1 MDSSDRS
8 SLTIGNVPC
17 WKVLEGGFRS
27 LNAKRKLLNTQGID
41 PVTSSSIR
49 TNGIMGQRQGDSEGG
64 GGE

>member
-1 MDSSDRS
+1 MDPSDRS

-17 WKVLEGGFRS
+17 WKLLEGGFWS
-27 LNAKRKLLNTQGID
+27 LNAKHELLHTQGID

-49 TNGIMGQRQGDSEGG
+49 TNGVREQRQGDSEGG